1 MLFKALNL
9 ITDKK
14 IQNFQKNSK
23 KHLHFVKT
31 SDIIPY
37 VVTILGFRQMVR
49 HWILIPAFWGFESL
63 KPSLPSHICEGFF
76 YADSEPKSVLV

>member
-23 KHLHFVKT
+23 KHLQKVLCY
-31 SDIIPY
+31 DNIN
-37 VVTILGFRQMVR
+37 LGHAREIKNTKQ
-49 HWILIPAFWGFESL
+49 
-63 KPSLPSHICEGFF
+63 
-76 YADSEPKSVLV
+76 

>member
-23 KHLHFVKT
+23 KHLHFVK
-31 SDIIPY
+31 
-37 VVTILGFRQMVR
+37 
-49 HWILIPAFWGFESL
+49 
-63 KPSLPSHICEGFF
+63 
-76 YADSEPKSVLV
+76 